1 MEKFDSFTLRLCT
14 SFSNQVSLESQHCRQ
29 YLYFIKSP
37 VVGSQS
43 SNHIDTELSLR
54 VEDGDVETEQLLL
67 LRSNLLLGPLGQ
79 AEDIG
84 QTEALLGDG

>member
-1 MEKFDSFTLRLCT
+1 MGC
-14 SFSNQVSLESQHCRQ
+14 
-29 YLYFIKSP
+29 
-37 VVGSQS
+37 QS